1 MGEERAS
8 KLNSS
13 ITSLLIAPRRPA
25 SRRPAV
31 SLVFLIFLIK
41 ALYYTARRIT
51 AAGAFIASPAGIP
64 ILKYDFYEESN
75 A

>member
-8 KLNSS
+8 KLNPS
-13 ITSLLIAPRRPA
+13 ITSLLIVPT

-41 ALYYTARRIT
+41 ALYYAARTIIST
-51 AAGAFIASPAGIP
+51 GAFIASPGWYSHFKI
-64 ILKYDFYEESN
+64 
-75 A
+75 